1 MLDSLV
7 GRSTDTTNEPILE
20 ALYNLLLNY
29 NLLRSKLTNL
39 NQLVA
44 DLIKSERATKTLFL
58 L

>member
-1 MLDSLV
+1 MDYLF
-7 GRSTDTTNEPILE
+7 GRSSDTANEPILE

-44 DLIKSERATKTLFL
+44 DLIKSERVTKTLFL